1 MKKQLI
7 CLLLAVSLLA
17 GLSGC
22 ASSRR
27 RDAEQTAAPAHA
39 AQEDSASDEQ
49 DRQEKT
55 TAAAQAEQEEPTH
68 KTEDAPAEDIYGAA
82 GQKDKGEG
90 AEPQIDPNAP
100 IAQKLNGIFHEN
112 PEEGRQ
118 WLHDYLFASPAAVE
132 EFPEGLNEE
141 GEAQPAAPNPLS
153 DEEKVERLK
162 KFFQE
167 SDFLTSAACKDTKV
181 TVYAT
186 VKGKNREEIY
196 AELTSDT
203 QGLQT
208 EHWIEILESLPQP
221 TQEEILG
228 GTTEGSAAAQEDAQH
243 TVLQPNLA
251 GEGYQWVVDTVQKEG
266 IMERLWSNLN
276 EKTRTALVSKAQE
289 DSAQVNEAEEAD
301 DSVGV
306 LFLAVIIISAV
317 LILAMLVVTI
327 LSLRRIS
334 KMRAHLEEERS
345 KRAKLEQELAQRAAQ
360 EQNKPS
366 RTAAPSGGM
375 NPALKQQFQNS
386 PTRIKTDV
394 PPAAPAMDPV
404 APNPSWEHPTAPA
417 RVPQMGI
424 GAAAAAAAAQRDSA
438 PNAFGAPTQSPAR
451 PAQAPAKSSVLDGYY
466 AVTARCRED
475 ARYNLNVRLQ
485 IEKKSEQPTN
495 PPLPYVVYKDRSVAF
510 NMTYYERVGGRE
522 PNNDRAWDSLMS
534 AAVQLNRCFSITSRS
549 VGAVKAPADAAGKGI
564 LEVRRARINED
575 GTVAS
580 MGEIILE

>member
-27 RDAEQTAAPAHA
+27 RDAEQTAAPAPA
-39 AQEDSASDEQ
+39 AQEDSSSDEQ
-49 DRQEKT
+49 DQQKKLAGADKSEKD
-55 TAAAQAEQEEPTH
+55 EPSE

-82 GQKDKGEG
+82 GQKDKGDG
-90 AEPQIDPNAP
+90 AEPQIDPNDP

-132 EFPEGLNEE
+132 EFPEELSE
-141 GEAQPAAPNPLS
+141 GEAQPAAPTPLS

-167 SDFLTSAACKDTKV
+167 SDFLTSPACRDTKV
-181 TVYAT
+181 TDYAT
-186 VKGKNREEIY
+186 VKGKSREEIY
-196 AELTSDT
+196 AELTSDAK
-203 QGLQT
+203 GLKT
-208 EHWIEILESLPQP
+208 EHWIEILASLPQQ
-221 TQEEILG
+221 TQEEIFG
-228 GTTEGSAAAQEDAQH
+228 GTTEGSAVSEDDAQQP
-243 TVLQPNLA
+243 VLQPNLA
-251 GEGYQWVVDTVQKEG
+251 GEGYQWMVDTVQKEG
-266 IMERLWSNLN
+266 IMERLWSSLN
-276 EKTRTALVSKAQE
+276 EKTRTALVSSVQE
-289 DSAQVNEAEEAD
+289 DLTQVEDAEEDD

-306 LFLAVIIISAV
+306 LFLAVILISAV

-327 LSLRRIS
+327 LSLRRIG
-334 KMRAHLEEERS
+334 KMRARVEEERS
-345 KRAKLEQELAQRAAQ
+345 KCAKLEQELAHRTAQ

-386 PTRIKTDV
+386 PTRIRTDA
-394 PPAAPAMDPV
+394 PPAAPATNP
-404 APNPSWEHPTAPA
+404 APQNPSWQQPTAPA

-424 GAAAAAAAAQRDSA
+424 GAAAAAAAAQRESA
-438 PNAFGAPTQSPAR
+438 PNAAGVPMQSSR
-451 PAQAPAKSSVLDGYY
+451 PVQAPAQSNVLDGYY

-475 ARYNLNVRLQ
+475 ARYNLNVQLQ
-485 IEKKSEQPTN
+485 IEKKSDQPTN

-510 NMTYYERVGGRE
+510 NTTYYERVGGRE

-549 VGAVKAPADAAGKGI
+549 VGAVKTPADAAGKSI
-564 LEVRRARINED
+564 LEVRRARLNED